1 MQTVVIADDH
11 ALHRKAYRNYIE
23 STGNYVVIAEAT
35 DGLQLLFTLQQL
47 TALPNIAFIDLKMP
61 IIDGIAA
68 IDIINY
74 LYPTIKCVGFSQ
86 YTQPNIIVDVLMA
99 GAKGFLQKGFE
110 EEIENLY
117 NALQKEEIFVT
128 SNQRNALQ
136 FYKEC
141 FKCSQV
147 INPAIGTLTKKEI
160 LFLKLIANGLS
171 YEDISKL
178 LFISISTLNNHQA
191 NIKHKTGFADKQQQT
206 LFAQQSGIAKSLRFN
221 N

>member
-99 GAKGFLQKGFE
+99 GVKGFLQKGFE

-136 FYKEC
+136 FFKEC

-147 INPAIGTLTKKEI
+147 INPAISALTKKEI